1 MSESN
6 ENLQTFADLST
17 AQISSP
23 TVDDVNEEFVQRTLD
38 DIKVIKDWDGQ
49 VLFLFGKQQIGKSS
63 ILGSLFHFMGSGY
76 SGGQITPM
84 NIIPEGYAFYNKSV
98 QSISN
103 QKLPGR
109 TISNKPISACVE
121 FSPLKKE
128 FPPLRLAILEMSGE
142 DLVKVQTPTGMMGDF
157 REDIKLFL
165 NEDSF
170 NIGFVMVTSHDDAHA
185 DDILMADFINY
196 LLNYN
201 NKFPMNRVLLLISK
215 WDTYNGTKQLE
226 EFVKQNMPL
235 TYGALISRKGSLGV
249 FSVGNIVNVNNQP
262 HIARINSDS
271 PKKLLRWIYK
281 HFKGQ
286 DIYQLSFWQKLLNKV
301 Q

>member
-1 MSESN
+1 MPESN
-6 ENLQTFADLST
+6 ANLETFGDLSPT
-17 AQISSP
+17 QINS
-23 TVDDVNEEFVQRTLD
+23 TLDDVNEEFVQRTLD

-109 TISNKPISACVE
+109 TLSNKPISACIE
-121 FSPLKKE
+121 FSPIKKE

-170 NIGFVMVTSHDDAHA
+170 NIGFVMVTSHDDAHV

-215 WDTYNGTKQLE
+215 WDTYNGTKKLE
-226 EFVKQNMPL
+226 DFVKLNMPL
-235 TYGALISRKGSLGV
+235 TYGALISRQGSLGI

-262 HIARINSDS
+262 HIAKINSDY
-271 PKKLLRWIYK
+271 PKRLLRWIYK
-281 HFKGQ
+281 HFKGY
-286 DIYQLSFWQKLLNKV
+286 DIYQLSLWQKFLNRV

>member
-1 MSESN
+1 MPDQL
-6 ENLQTFADLST
+6 ENIETFAD
-17 AQISSP
+17 ISNQPITSLQNSS
-23 TVDDVNEEFVQRTLD
+23 DEELKVQRTLE
-38 DIKVIKDWDGQ
+38 DIKVISDWDGQ

-109 TISNKPISACVE
+109 TLSNKPISACIE
-121 FSPLKKE
+121 FAPIKKE
-128 FPPLRLAILEMSGE
+128 LPPLRLAILEMSGE

-157 REDIKLFL
+157 REDIKLYL

-170 NIGFVMVTSHDDAHA
+170 NLAFVLVTSHEDAKNDDV
-185 DDILMADFINY
+185 LMLDFINY

-201 NKFPMNRVLLLISK
+201 SRFPLNRVLLLISK
-215 WDTYNGTKQLE
+215 WDTYNGTKDLE
-226 EFVKQNMPL
+226 AFVKQNMPL
-235 TYGALISRKGSLGV
+235 THGALISRNGSLGV
-249 FSVGNIVNVNNQP
+249 YSVGNIVNVNNSP
-262 HIARINSDS
+262 HIAKVNTES
-271 PKKLLRWIYK
+271 PKKLLRWVYK
-281 HFKGQ
+281 HFRGHDLYKK
-286 DIYQLSFWQKLLNKV
+286 SWWQNFLNKI

>member
-6 ENLQTFADLST
+6 ENLQTFADLSPT
-17 AQISSP
+17 QINISSIED
-23 TVDDVNEEFVQRTLD
+23 TNDENIQRTLD

-49 VLFLFGKQQIGKSS
+49 VLFLFGKPQIGKSS
-63 ILGSLFHFMGSGY
+63 VLGSLFHFMGSGY
-76 SGGQITPM
+76 SEGQITPM

-98 QSISN
+98 QLISN
-103 QKLPGR
+103 QKLPAR

-128 FPPLRLAILEMSGE
+128 FPSLRLAILEMSGE

-170 NIGFVMVTSHDDAHA
+170 NLGFVMVTSHEDAHV

-235 TYGALISRKGSLGV
+235 TYGALISRQGSLGV

-262 HIARINSDS
+262 HIAKINTDS
-271 PKKLLRWIYK
+271 PKRLLKWIYK
-281 HFKGQ
+281 HFRGH
-286 DIYQLSFWQKLLNKV
+286 DLYQQSWWQKFLNKV

>member
-1 MSESN
+1 
-6 ENLQTFADLST
+6 
-17 AQISSP
+17 
-23 TVDDVNEEFVQRTLD
+23 
-38 DIKVIKDWDGQ
+38 VIKDWDGQ

-170 NIGFVMVTSHDDAHA
+170 NIGFVMVTSHDAAHA

-262 HIARINSDS
+262 HIAKINSDS